1 MTALGARHGLLPR
14 RPRLALGGLVVA
26 LLLMAGCAVKAPA
39 TAPVDAQASQ
49 WSGRLGLT
57 VASEPPQSFSASF
70 ELSGSAEAGELSLTS
85 PLGNTLAVMQWR
97 PGEALLRQGEQAR
110 RYESVD
116 ALAQEVTGTPLPVRA
131 LFGWLRG
138 QPQSVPGWQA
148 DLSRLPEGRLSA
160 QRQMPLPTAEL
171 RVVLDR

>member
-1 MTALGARHGLLPR
+1 MTPARTLRHFTAWPRCLLGWLL
-14 RPRLALGGLVVA
+14 ATV
-26 LLLMAGCAVKAPA
+26 LLIAGCAAPKPPAAPLDTEA
-39 TAPVDAQASQ
+39 TE

-57 VASEPPQSFSASF
+57 VASEPPESFSASF
-70 ELSGSAEAGELSLTS
+70 HLSGSPEAGELTLTS
-85 PLGNTLAVMQWR
+85 PIGSTLAVMQWQ
-97 PGEALLRQGEQAR
+97 PGEALLRQGEQLR
-110 RYESVD
+110 RYASLD
-116 ALAQEVTGTPLPVRA
+116 QLAQEVTGTALPVRA

-148 DLSRLPEGRLSA
+148 DLSRLVDGRLSA

>member
-1 MTALGARHGLLPR
+1 MTGGWRGGAIARRAAFGWLLIASF
-14 RPRLALGGLVVA
+14 LI
-26 LLLMAGCAVKAPA
+26 AGCATDRPPHAA
-39 TAPVDAQASQ
+39 FDTESNQ

-57 VASEPPQSFSASF
+57 VAAEPPQSFSAGFS
-70 ELSGSAEAGELSLTS
+70 LSGSPDAGELTLTS
-85 PLGNTLAVMQWR
+85 PLGSTLAVMQWH
-97 PGEALLRQGEQAR
+97 PGEAWLRQGEQAR
-110 RYESVD
+110 RYESLET
-116 ALAQEVTGTPLPVRA
+116 LAAEVIGTPLPVRA

-160 QRQMPLPTAEL
+160 KRLMPLPTADL

>member
-1 MTALGARHGLLPR
+1 MI
-14 RPRLALGGLVVA
+14 
-26 LLLMAGCAVKAPA
+26 AGCATSKP
-39 TAPVDAQASQ
+39 PQAEFDTETNQ

-57 VASEPPQSFSASF
+57 VAAEPPQSFSAGFS
-70 ELSGSAEAGELSLTS
+70 LSGSPDAGELTLTS
-85 PLGNTLAVMQWR
+85 PLGSTLAVMQWH
-97 PGEALLRQGEQAR
+97 PGEAWLRQGEQAR
-110 RYESVD
+110 RYESLET
-116 ALAQEVTGTPLPVRA
+116 LAAEVTGTPLPVRA

-160 QRQMPLPTAEL
+160 QRLMPLPTADL